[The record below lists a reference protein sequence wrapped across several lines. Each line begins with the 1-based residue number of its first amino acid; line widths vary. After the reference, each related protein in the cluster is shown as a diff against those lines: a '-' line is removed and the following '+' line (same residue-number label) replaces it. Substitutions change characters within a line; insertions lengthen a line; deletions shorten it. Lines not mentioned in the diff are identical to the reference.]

1 MAEFKKILEETL
13 LNEGGFSNDPNDN
26 GGMTLFG
33 IARNKNPQ
41 WAGWREVDQIIKS
54 NGWNSKNDDHWS
66 LIAKAC
72 KRIEGVEAFYRI
84 NFWNKMK
91 GEYIFAN
98 SIAQTIFDYGVNT
111 GMKTAVK
118 NVQRTLK
125 IVDDGVFGPKT
136 LEALN
141 KFIMTESLYKWSE
154 EFTLRKL
161 LRYVKIVTNES
172 ENIKYMFGWTS
183 RSFKNLETMYD
194 LDLVME
200 PSFNEL
206 YSYVKAGRNN
216 KALRLDTDKCMYL
229 VTKCLKQYG
238 IM

>member
-13 LNEGGFSNDPNDN
+13 LNEGGFSDDPNDN

-41 WAGWREVDQIIKS
+41 WVGWREVDQIIKS
-54 NGWNSKNDDHWS
+54 NGWNSKNYDHWP
-66 LIAKAC
+66 LITKAC

-125 IVDDGVFGPKT
+125 IIDDGDFGPKT

-141 KFIMTESLYKWSE
+141 KFIMNESLYKWSE

-183 RSFKNLETMYD
+183 RSFENLETMYD

-206 YSYVKAGRNN
+206 YSYVKAGRND

>member
-125 IVDDGVFGPKT
+125 IVDDGDFGPKT